1 MGVSVSKLV
10 KPSISRMVQ
19 EVIDGDLSIQD
30 ALHRRYANVSAL
42 ARLLKPPV
50 EARVGSRITLEALIS
65 AVKRVRVAYRP
76 VSPPIRSVIAESVV
90 NVRTDVA
97 KLSLERSRRALEAAR
112 KMLANYQEEFLQ
124 LSESISAITLIY
136 DQKLHRE
143 IKSFF
148 TRSDVLEEQL
158 NLAAVIVHSP
168 PEIVKTPG
176 CLIAFYNQVS
186 RKHINIED
194 TVSCYTDTILVVSL
208 EDVGRTFAAL
218 TDLISSARR
227 GS

>member
-1 MGVSVSKLV
+1 MSLSKLV
-10 KPSISRMVQ
+10 SPSISRVVQ
-19 EVIDGDLSIQD
+19 EAIDGDLSIQD
-30 ALHRRYANVSAL
+30 ALQRGYANVSAA
-42 ARLLKPPV
+42 ARLIKPKV
-50 EARVGSRITLEALIS
+50 EQLVGSRVTLESVVS
-65 AVKRVRVAYRP
+65 AVKRAKLAYKPVVA
-76 VSPPIRSVIAESVV
+76 PIKSVIAESIV

-97 KLSLERSRRALEAAR
+97 KLSLERSRRVLEAAR

-124 LSESISAITLIY
+124 VSESISAVTLIY
-136 DQKLHRE
+136 DQKLHKK

-148 TRSDVLEEQL
+148 YRSDVLDEEL
-158 NLAAVIVHSP
+158 DLAAVIIHSP

-186 RKHINIED
+186 RRHINIED
-194 TVSCYTDTILVVSL
+194 TVSCYTDTILVVRL

-218 TDLISSARR
+218 TDLIASARR

>member
-1 MGVSVSKLV
+1 MSLSKLV
-10 KPSISRMVQ
+10 SPSISRVVQ
-19 EVIDGDLSIQD
+19 EAIDGDLSIQD
-30 ALHRRYANVSAL
+30 ALQRGYANVSAA
-42 ARLLKPPV
+42 ARLIKPKV
-50 EARVGSRITLEALIS
+50 EQLVGSRVTLESVVS
-65 AVKRVRVAYRP
+65 AVKRAKLAYKPVVA
-76 VSPPIRSVIAESVV
+76 PIKSVIAESIV

-97 KLSLERSRRALEAAR
+97 KLSLERSRRVLEAAR

-124 LSESISAITLIY
+124 VSESISAVTLIY
-136 DQKLHRE
+136 DQKLHKK

-148 TRSDVLEEQL
+148 YRSDILDEEL
-158 NLAAVIVHSP
+158 DLAAVIIHSP

-186 RKHINIED
+186 RRHINIED
-194 TVSCYTDTILVVSL
+194 TVSCYTDTILVVRL

-218 TDLISSARR
+218 TDLIASARR

>member
-1 MGVSVSKLV
+1 MVVSKLV
-10 KPSISRMVQ
+10 KPSVAKVAQ
-19 EVIDGDLSIQD
+19 EVIDGDLSVQD
-30 ALHRRYANVSAL
+30 ALQRRYANVSA
-42 ARLLKPPV
+42 V
-50 EARVGSRITLEALIS
+50 ARVIKAKVEETVGGRVSVESVIS
-65 AVKRVRVAYRP
+65 AVKRAKIVYRP
-76 VSPPIRSVIAESVV
+76 VIAPIKSVIANSVV

-97 KLSLERSRRALEAAR
+97 KLSLERSRRVLEAAR

-124 LSESISAITLIY
+124 VSESISAVTLIY
-136 DQKLHRE
+136 DQKLHKE

-148 TRSDVLEEQL
+148 SRSDVLEEEL

-186 RKHINIED
+186 RRHINIED
-194 TVSCYTDTILVVSL
+194 TVSCYTDTILVVKL

-218 TDLISSARR
+218 TDLISAARR
-227 GS
+227 S